1 MNNIRMNLFTLQGLG
16 CVLGQRMIEPND
28 FELVIGSYGKRIDS
42 VLLSNSV
49 FDFFVLIFKSV
60 LK

>member
-1 MNNIRMNLFTLQGLG
+1 MNNIRMNFFTLQGLG

-28 FELVIGSYGKRIDS
+28 FELVIGSYGKRIAC

-49 FDFFVLIFKSV
+49 FDFFGMNF
-60 LK
+60 

>member
-1 MNNIRMNLFTLQGLG
+1 MNNIRMNFFTLQGLG

-49 FDFFVLIFKSV
+49 FDFFV
-60 LK
+60 